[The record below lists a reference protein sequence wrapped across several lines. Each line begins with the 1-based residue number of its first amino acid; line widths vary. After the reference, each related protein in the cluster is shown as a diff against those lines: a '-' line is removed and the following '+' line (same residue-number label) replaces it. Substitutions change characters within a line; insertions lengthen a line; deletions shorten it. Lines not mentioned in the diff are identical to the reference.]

1 MRKLL
6 TALAIEKLDAGDARK
21 EIADA
26 GMPGLRLV
34 IQPKPRGSKSWA
46 LRYRYGG
53 RSRKL
58 TIGPYPLIDLLKAR
72 ERAKDALEAIERGED
87 PAAEKKATKGLQH
100 RPKADKDSFGELVRQ
115 FIYLHA
121 IPNTRRWRGTAGLF
135 GLLVDPAASKPNAP
149 PVFKAIPDGLALRW
163 ADRQA
168 SSITRREII
177 GLLDEYRAANRA
189 ITANRV
195 LSALSRF
202 FAWCVD
208 REIIDVSPAA
218 RIRKPTPEKKRERVL
233 SDTELAIIWHAA
245 KAEGYP
251 FGTLSQL
258 LILTAQ
264 RRDEVAGLS
273 WPELDLVACQWSLPG
288 ARTKNKR
295 PHIVPLSSGA
305 VDLLET
311 VPKFAAGEFLFGMGG
326 RSAFSGYSHAKER
339 LDQRVHKLAAKE
351 KVKVLPWT
359 LHDLRRTAAT
369 RMADLGVLP
378 HVVEALLNHI
388 SGAKANVA
396 GVYNLSLYAPE
407 ARAAL
412 ELWAKH
418 VQNLTSNP
426 LEAAV

>member
-53 RSRKL
+53 KPRKL

-87 PAAEKKATKGLQH
+87 PAAEKKAKKGLQH

-121 IPNTRRWRGTAGLF
+121 IPNTRRWRATAGLF
-135 GLLVDPAASKPNAP
+135 GLHVDRQESKPNAP
-149 PVFKAIPDGLALRW
+149 PVFKAAPDGLASRW
-163 ADRQA
+163 AERQV
-168 SSITRREII
+168 SDFKRREII
-177 GLLDEYRAANRA
+177 ALLDEYRARGSG

-195 LSALSRF
+195 LAALSRF

-208 REIIDVSPAA
+208 RDIIETSPVV

-233 SDTELAIIWHAA
+233 SDKELAIVWQAA
-245 KAEGYP
+245 TAEGYP
-251 FGTLSQL
+251 FGTLTQL

-273 WPELDLVACQWSLPG
+273 WPELDLVACQWSIPG
-288 ARTKNKR
+288 SRTKNKR
-295 PHIVPLSSGA
+295 PHIVPLSSEA
-305 VDLLET
+305 VEVIET
-311 VPKFAAGEFLFGMGG
+311 VPKFAGGEFLFGMGG

-339 LDQRVHKLAAKE
+339 LDQRVNKLAAE
-351 KVKVLPWT
+351 QKVKILPWT

-378 HVVEALLNHI
+378 HIVEAVLNHI
-388 SGAKANVA
+388 SGAKADVA

-407 ARAAL
+407 TRAAL
-412 ELWAKH
+412 ELWANH
-418 VQNLTSNP
+418 VMAISAIP
-426 LEAAV
+426 RERVE